1 MDTGN
6 IDTTAAVAALATV
19 SAITSSGGTTLTTAM
34 EQQAINLATGYLCS
48 KKAEPGKKA
57 AQPPRPPILVTTIRR
72 QRTSSHSLQ
81 CMGPV
86 CVSYLAAAALSLG
99 DTGSLSS
106 SEAADLGTSTV
117 QAMSA
122 LVDRGVLTSATC
134 RTSRPHD
141 AIDGALQVRVV
152 VA

>member
-57 AQPPRPPILVTTIRR
+57 A
-72 QRTSSHSLQ
+72 
-81 CMGPV
+81 
-86 CVSYLAAAALSLG
+86 AAATTTHPRDHDSSPADKQSLTPMHG
-99 DTGSLSS
+99 PCVIVLCQLFGSC
-106 SEAADLGTSTV
+106 G
-117 QAMSA
+117 
-122 LVDRGVLTSATC
+122 LVPGRHGF
-134 RTSRPHD
+134 
-141 AIDGALQVRVV
+141 ALQLRGG
-152 VA
+152 